1 MVVIIAVVTVI
12 LGATN
17 MGLWNLFSKAADVS
31 KDIENTTR
39 TGIGAKIG
47 QLGDAMTQNPGKTA
61 IASGASAAAVAGAMA
76 VNSPKSNSPQQT
88 NPTQNSQPT
97 QQPGATPQDNK
108 TESQPNPQE
117 VAKQFGGQ
125 VDKALTGG
133 DDDDDAVK
141 NVINTITGIITE
153 AKVQS
158 QKYNELQ
165 DAQLK
170 ISDAFNQ
177 KVNELV
183 PAMVLNLAKSPFG
196 QFTDTDL
203 AQKIGDVM
211 QYLPYQ
217 QIESYLPKVVQGY
230 YLTKTHGVDT
240 SQLSI
245 QDLAVAAD
253 NPSLVQDIPQEV
265 GQVLNSTAQTLA
277 LQAKSAL
284 GKLGVY
290 KDMASQQMESMKT
303 QALMLSEIGKLMN
316 DEVSKRLQS
325 AQVGIQ
331 ASRVAVENAKTQQE
345 IDINNGIKD
354 EIKKY
359 KLSQINVNDARAKN
373 LANKTGLNLA
383 DLMTNMAN
391 GGNSPG
397 ITANS
402 VQ

>member
-1 MVVIIAVVTVI
+1 
-12 LGATN
+12 
-17 MGLWNLFSKAADVS
+17 MGIWSLLSHAAEMDKGV
-31 KDIENTTR
+31 DAAR
-39 TGIGAKIG
+39 TGIGTKIDN
-47 QLGDAMTQNPGKTA
+47 LGNAMTENPGKTA
-61 IASGASAAAVAGAMA
+61 IAAGAPAAAVAGAMA
-76 VNSPKSNSPQQT
+76 LNSSNSNPQSSQQNNPAQNTNT
-88 NPTQNSQPT
+88 NP
-97 QQPGATPQDNK
+97 QPGTTPQDNK
-108 TESQPNPQE
+108 KEAQSKPQDI
-117 VAKQFGGQ
+117 AKYFGGA

-133 DDDDDAVK
+133 GDDDDGDATN
-141 NVINTITGIITE
+141 NVISTITGLITE

-165 DAQLK
+165 EAQLK
-170 ISDAFNQ
+170 ISDAYNQ
-177 KVNELV
+177 QVNELV

-203 AQKIGDVM
+203 AQKLGEAM

-253 NPSLVQDIPQEV
+253 NPSLIQDIPQEV

-284 GKLGVY
+284 GKLGIY
-290 KDMASQQMESMKT
+290 KDMAAQQMESMKT
-303 QALMLSEIGKLMN
+303 QALMLSEIGRLMN
-316 DEVSKRLQS
+316 DEVSKRLQA
-325 AQVGIQ
+325 AQVGVQ
-331 ASRVAVENAKTQQE
+331 ASRVDVENAKTRQDME
-345 IDINNGIKD
+345 MTEELKD

-359 KLSQINVNDARAKN
+359 KLSQINVNDAKAKN

-383 DLMTNMAN
+383 DLMTNLNN
-391 GGNSPG
+391 GGNS

>member
-1 MVVIIAVVTVI
+1 MVIQ
-12 LGATN
+12 GATN
-17 MGLWNLFSKAADVS
+17 MGIWSLLSHAAEMDKGV
-31 KDIENTTR
+31 DAAR

-47 QLGDAMTQNPGKTA
+47 QLGDAMVENPGKTA
-61 IASGASAAAVAGAMA
+61 IAAGAPAAAVAGAMA
-76 VNSPKSNSPQQT
+76 LNAPNSNPQSSQKT
-88 NPTQNSQPT
+88 NPAQPT
-97 QQPGATPQDNK
+97 QPPGATPQDDK
-108 TESQPNPQE
+108 KESQPDPQE

-125 VDKALTGG
+125 VGKALTGG
-133 DDDDDAVK
+133 GDDDEDAVN
-141 NVINTITGIITE
+141 NVINTITGVITE

-165 DAQLK
+165 EAQLK

-177 KVNELV
+177 QVNELV

-203 AQKIGDVM
+203 AQKIGETM

-245 QDLAVAAD
+245 QDLAVAAE

-284 GKLGVY
+284 GKIGIY
-290 KDMASQQMESMKT
+290 KDMVSQQMDSMKT
-303 QALMLSEIGKLMN
+303 QALMLGEIGRLMN
-316 DEVSKRLQS
+316 DEVSKRLQA
-325 AQVGIQ
+325 AQVGVQ
-331 ASRVAVENAKTQQE
+331 ASRVAVENAESQQK
-345 IDINNGIKD
+345 IDLNNEIKD

-373 LANKTGLNLA
+373 LANKNGLNLA

-391 GGNSPG
+391 GGNS

>member
-1 MVVIIAVVTVI
+1 MVI
-12 LGATN
+12 LGAIN

-47 QLGDAMTQNPGKTA
+47 QLGDAMAQNPGKTA
-61 IASGASAAAVAGAMA
+61 IAAGAPAAAVVGAMA
-76 VNSPKSNSPQQT
+76 VNSSNSNPTSSQQT
-88 NPTQNSQPT
+88 NTAQPA
-97 QQPGATPQDNK
+97 QPNNQPGATPQANK
-108 TESQPNPQE
+108 SDSQPNPQDI
-117 VAKQFGGQ
+117 AKYFGKA
-125 VDKALTGG
+125 VDKAVSGGGGG
-133 DDDDDAVK
+133 DDDDGDATN
-141 NVINTITGIITE
+141 NVISTITGLITE

-165 DAQLK
+165 EAQLK
-170 ISDAFNQ
+170 ISDAYNQ
-177 KVNELV
+177 QVNELV

-203 AQKIGDVM
+203 AQKLGEAM

-253 NPSLVQDIPQEV
+253 NPSLIQDIPQEV
-265 GQVLNSTAQTLA
+265 GQMLNSTAQTLA

-284 GKLGVY
+284 GKLGIY
-290 KDMASQQMESMKT
+290 KDMASQQMDSMKT

-316 DEVSKRLQS
+316 EEVSKRLQA
-325 AQVGIQ
+325 AQVGVQ
-331 ASRVAVENAKTQQE
+331 ASRVAVENAETRQKME
-345 IDINNGIKD
+345 ITEELKD
-354 EIKKY
+354 EIKRY
-359 KLSQINVNDARAKN
+359 KASQSNVNNARAN
-373 LANKTGLNLA
+373 NFTNKTGLNLA

-391 GGNSPG
+391 GGNSTS

>member
-1 MVVIIAVVTVI
+1 MVVI

-39 TGIGAKIG
+39 TGIGAKIDN
-47 QLGDAMTQNPGKTA
+47 LGKTMAENPGKTA
-61 IASGASAAAVAGAMA
+61 IAAGAPAAAVAGAMA
-76 VNSPKSNSPQQT
+76 VNSPKPNPQSSQQT
-88 NPTQNSQPT
+88 NPAQPA
-97 QQPGATPQDNK
+97 QPPGAAPQDNK
-108 TESQPNPQE
+108 SETQPDTKE
-117 VAKQFGGQ
+117 VTKQFGGE
-125 VDKALTGG
+125 VGKALTGG
-133 DDDDDAVK
+133 GDEEDDAVK
-141 NVINTITGIITE
+141 NVINTITGVITE

-177 KVNELV
+177 QVNELV

-203 AQKIGDVM
+203 AQKLGEAM

-217 QIESYLPKVVQGY
+217 QIETYLPKVVQGY

-240 SQLSI
+240 SQLSM

-253 NPSLVQDIPQEV
+253 NPSLIQDIPQEV
-265 GQVLNSTAQTLA
+265 GQMLNSTAQTLA

-290 KDMASQQMESMKT
+290 KDMAAQQMDSMKT
-303 QALMLSEIGKLMN
+303 QALMLGEIGRLMN

-325 AQVGIQ
+325 AQVGVQ
-331 ASRVAVENAKTQQE
+331 ASRVAVENAETQQ
-345 IDINNGIKD
+345 KM
-354 EIKKY
+354 
-359 KLSQINVNDARAKN
+359 QINKEMEPVRKAYTEALTHKAQTSTKDNPLDLAKI
-373 LANKTGLNLA
+373 LT
-383 DLMTNMAN
+383 TTS
-391 GGNSPG
+391 GNSPG
-397 ITANS
+397 FSANS

>member
-1 MVVIIAVVTVI
+1 MVI

-17 MGLWNLFSKAADVS
+17 MGLWNWLSHAAEMDKGV
-31 KDIENTTR
+31 EAVR
-39 TGIGAKIG
+39 TG
-47 QLGDAMTQNPGKTA
+47 LGDKITKLGNAITDNPGKTA
-61 IASGASAAAVAGAMA
+61 LAAGAPAAAVVGAMA
-76 VNSPKSNSPQQT
+76 LNSPQSNSKSPQQT
-88 NPTQNSQPT
+88 NPVQPA
-97 QQPGATPQDNK
+97 QPNKQPDATPQDDK
-108 TESQPNPQE
+108 KEAQPDPQE
-117 VAKQFGGQ
+117 VVKQFGGM
-125 VDKALTGG
+125 VGNALTGG
-133 DDDDDAVK
+133 GDDDNGAVK
-141 NVINTITGIITE
+141 NVINTITGLITE

-165 DAQLK
+165 YAQLK

-183 PAMVLNLAKSPFG
+183 PAMVLSLAKSPFG

-245 QDLAVAAD
+245 QDLAVAAE

-284 GKLGVY
+284 GKLGVF

-303 QALMLSEIGKLMN
+303 QALMLSEIGRLMN
-316 DEVSKRLQS
+316 DEISKRLQA
-325 AQVGIQ
+325 AQVGVQ
-331 ASRVAVENAKTQQE
+331 ASRVAVENAATQQQM
-345 IDINNGIKD
+345 
-354 EIKKY
+354 
-359 KLSQINVNDARAKN
+359 QINKEMAPVRKAYTEALTNKAQTSTKDNPLDLAKI
-373 LANKTGLNLA
+373 LT
-383 DLMTNMAN
+383 TTS
-391 GGNSPG
+391 GNSPG
-397 ITANS
+397 FTANS

>member
-1 MVVIIAVVTVI
+1 MVI
-12 LGATN
+12 LGVTN

-47 QLGDAMTQNPGKTA
+47 QLGETMVNNPGKTVG
-61 IASGASAAAVAGAMA
+61 IAAAPAAAVAGAMA
-76 VNSPKSNSPQQT
+76 VNSPKPNPQSSQQT
-88 NPTQNSQPT
+88 NPTQPAQP
-97 QQPGATPQDNK
+97 PGAAPQDNK
-108 TESQPNPQE
+108 SETQPDAKE
-117 VAKQFGGQ
+117 VTKQFGGE
-125 VDKALTGG
+125 VGKALTGG
-133 DDDDDAVK
+133 DDDGAIN
-141 NVINTITGIITE
+141 NVINTITGVITE

-165 DAQLK
+165 EAQLK

-177 KVNELV
+177 QVNELV

-203 AQKIGDVM
+203 AQKLGEAM

-253 NPSLVQDIPQEV
+253 NPSLIQDIPQEV
-265 GQVLNSTAQTLA
+265 GQMLNSTAQTLA

-284 GKLGVY
+284 GKIGIY
-290 KDMASQQMESMKT
+290 KDMVSQQMDSMKT
-303 QALMLSEIGKLMN
+303 QALMLGEIGRLMN

-331 ASRVAVENAKTQQE
+331 ASRVAVENAETQQ
-345 IDINNGIKD
+345 KM
-354 EIKKY
+354 
-359 KLSQINVNDARAKN
+359 QINKEMEPVRQAYTEALTKKAQTSTKDNPLDLAKI
-373 LANKTGLNLA
+373 LT
-383 DLMTNMAN
+383 TS
-391 GGNSPG
+391 GNSPG
-397 ITANS
+397 FTANS

>member
-1 MVVIIAVVTVI
+1 
-12 LGATN
+12 

-39 TGIGAKIG
+39 TGIGTKIG
-47 QLGDAMTQNPGKTA
+47 QLGDAMAQNPGKTA
-61 IASGASAAAVAGAMA
+61 IAAATPAAAVPVAMA
-76 VNSPKSNSPQQT
+76 LNSSKSNPQSTQQT
-88 NPTQNSQPT
+88 NPAQPA
-97 QQPGATPQDNK
+97 QPNNQPDATPQDTK
-108 TESQPNPQE
+108 SDSQPNPQDI
-117 VAKQFGGQ
+117 AKYFGKA
-125 VDKALTGG
+125 VDKAVNGGGGG
-133 DDDDDAVK
+133 DDDDGDATNK
-141 NVINTITGIITE
+141 VISTITGLITE

-165 DAQLK
+165 EAQLK
-170 ISDAFNQ
+170 ISDAYNQ
-177 KVNELV
+177 QVNELV

-265 GQVLNSTAQTLA
+265 GQALNSTAQTLA

-284 GKLGVY
+284 GKLGIY
-290 KDMASQQMESMKT
+290 KDMASQQMDSMKT

-316 DEVSKRLQS
+316 EEVSKRLQA
-325 AQVGIQ
+325 AQVGVQ
-331 ASRVAVENAKTQQE
+331 ASRAEVENAATRQKME
-345 IDINNGIKD
+345 IIEEVKNDNKR
-354 EIKKY
+354 Y
-359 KLSQINVNDARAKN
+359 KESQTDLNQAKIKN
-373 LANKTGLNLA
+373 LESKGGELNMVKLLE
-383 DLMTNMAN
+383 LMNN
-391 GGNSPG
+391 GGNSTS

>member
-1 MVVIIAVVTVI
+1 MVI
-12 LGATN
+12 LGVTN

-47 QLGDAMTQNPGKTA
+47 QLGDAMTQNPGKTIA
-61 IASGASAAAVAGAMA
+61 IGAAPATAVAGAMA
-76 VNSPKSNSPQQT
+76 LNSSNSNPTSSQQT
-88 NPTQNSQPT
+88 NPAQPT
-97 QQPGATPQDNK
+97 QPNNQPGATPQNNK
-108 TESQPNPQE
+108 SDSQPNPQDI
-117 VAKQFGGQ
+117 AKYFGKA
-125 VDKALTGG
+125 VDKAVSGG
-133 DDDDDAVK
+133 GGEDDDDGDAT
-141 NVINTITGIITE
+141 NNIIRTITGLVTE

-284 GKLGVY
+284 GKLGIY
-290 KDMASQQMESMKT
+290 KDMASQQMDSMKT
-303 QALMLSEIGKLMN
+303 QALMLGEIGRLMN
-316 DEVSKRLQS
+316 EEVSKRLQA
-325 AQVGIQ
+325 AQVGVQ
-331 ASRVAVENAKTQQE
+331 ASRAEVENAATRQKME
-345 IDINNGIKD
+345 ITEEAKN
-354 EIKKY
+354 EIKRY
-359 KLSQINVNDARAKN
+359 KESQTDLNQAKIKN
-373 LANKTGLNLA
+373 LESKGGELNMVKL
-383 DLMTNMAN
+383 LESMNN
-391 GGNSPG
+391 GGNTTGFS
-397 ITANS
+397 ANS

>member
-1 MVVIIAVVTVI
+1 
-12 LGATN
+12 
-17 MGLWNLFSKAADVS
+17 MGLWNWFSNVAELDKGVAAA
-31 KDIENTTR
+31 R
-39 TGIGAKIG
+39 TGFGDKINN
-47 QLGDAMTQNPGKTA
+47 LGKAMADNPGKTA
-61 IASGASAAAVAGAMA
+61 IAAGAPAAAVVGAMT
-76 VNSPKSNSPQQT
+76 VNSPKSNPQSTQQT
-88 NPTQNSQPT
+88 NPAQTAQTTQPT
-97 QQPGATPQDNK
+97 GNTPQDNK
-108 TESQPNPQE
+108 QEAQPNPQDI
-117 VAKQFGGQ
+117 AKYFGKA
-125 VDKALTGG
+125 VDKAVSGGG
-133 DDDDDAVK
+133 DDDDGDATN
-141 NVINTITGIITE
+141 NVISTITGLITE

-165 DAQLK
+165 EAQLK

-177 KVNELV
+177 QVNELV

-203 AQKIGDVM
+203 AQKLGEAM

-217 QIESYLPKVVQGY
+217 QIELYLPKVVQGY

-253 NPSLVQDIPQEV
+253 NPALIQDIPQEV
-265 GQVLNSTAQTLA
+265 GQMLNSTAQTLA

-303 QALMLSEIGKLMN
+303 QAVMLGEIGRLMN
-316 DEVSKRLQS
+316 EEVSKRLQA
-325 AQVGIQ
+325 AQVGVQ
-331 ASRVAVENAKTQQE
+331 ASRAEVENAATRQKMEMTE
-345 IDINNGIKD
+345 ELKD

-359 KLSQINVNDARAKN
+359 KASQVNVNNARANSLESKGGELN
-373 LANKTGLNLA
+373 MAKLLEGLN
-383 DLMTNMAN
+383 N
-391 GGNSPG
+391 GGNS
-397 ITANS
+397 ISANS

>member
-1 MVVIIAVVTVI
+1 MDKGVD
-12 LGATN
+12 
-17 MGLWNLFSKAADVS
+17 AA
-31 KDIENTTR
+31 R
-39 TGIGAKIG
+39 TGFGDKIAN
-47 QLGDAMTQNPGKTA
+47 LGNAMAENPGKTA
-61 IASGASAAAVAGAMA
+61 IAAGAPAAAVAGAMA
-76 VNSPKSNSPQQT
+76 LNSSKSNPQSSQQI
-88 NPTQNSQPT
+88 NPAQPA
-97 QQPGATPQDNK
+97 QQPGATPQDDK

-117 VAKQFGGQ
+117 VVKQFGGMVGQ
-125 VDKALTGG
+125 ALTGG
-133 DDDDDAVK
+133 GDDDNGAVN
-141 NVINTITGIITE
+141 NVINTITGVITE
-153 AKVQS
+153 AKVQA

-245 QDLAVAAD
+245 QDLAVAAE

-284 GKLGVY
+284 GKIGIY
-290 KDMASQQMESMKT
+290 KDMAAQQMESMKT
-303 QALMLSEIGKLMN
+303 QAVMLGEIGRLMN
-316 DEVSKRLQS
+316 DEVSKRLQA
-325 AQVGIQ
+325 AQVGVQ
-331 ASRVAVENAKTQQE
+331 ASRVAVENAESQQK
-345 IDINNGIKD
+345 IDMTNELKD
-354 EIKKY
+354 EIKRY
-359 KLSQINVNDARAKN
+359 KASQINVNNARANN
-373 LANKTGLNLA
+373 LATKNGNLNLA

-391 GGNSPG
+391 GGNSSG
-397 ITANS
+397 FTANS
-402 VQ
+402 VH

>member
-1 MVVIIAVVTVI
+1 
-12 LGATN
+12 

-47 QLGDAMTQNPGKTA
+47 QLGDTMAQNPGKTA
-61 IASGASAAAVAGAMA
+61 IAAGAPAAAVVGAMA
-76 VNSPKSNSPQQT
+76 LNSSNSNPQSSQQT
-88 NPTQNSQPT
+88 NPAQPA
-97 QQPGATPQDNK
+97 QPNNQPGATPQDNK
-108 TESQPNPQE
+108 QEAQPNPQE
-117 VAKQFGGQ
+117 VAKQFGGM
-125 VDKALTGG
+125 VGKALTGG
-133 DDDDDAVK
+133 GDEEDDDAVK
-141 NVINTITGIITE
+141 NVINTITGVITE

-277 LQAKSAL
+277 LQAKAAL

-303 QALMLSEIGKLMN
+303 QAMMLSEIGKLMN

-325 AQVGIQ
+325 AQVGVQ
-331 ASRVAVENAKTQQE
+331 ASRVAVENAATQQQM
-345 IDINNGIKD
+345 
-354 EIKKY
+354 
-359 KLSQINVNDARAKN
+359 QINKEMEPVRKAYTEALTHKAQTSTKDNPLDLAKI
-373 LANKTGLNLA
+373 LT
-383 DLMTNMAN
+383 TTS
-391 GGNSPG
+391 GNSPG
-397 ITANS
+397 FSANS

>member
-1 MVVIIAVVTVI
+1 MVIVIQ
-12 LGATN
+12 GATN
-17 MGLWNLFSKAADVS
+17 MGIWSLLSHAAEMDKGV
-31 KDIENTTR
+31 DAAR
-39 TGIGAKIG
+39 TGFGDKIAN
-47 QLGDAMTQNPGKTA
+47 LGNAMAENPGKTA
-61 IASGASAAAVAGAMA
+61 IAAGAPAAAVAGAMA
-76 VNSPKSNSPQQT
+76 LNSSNSNPQSTQQT
-88 NPTQNSQPT
+88 NPAQPAQPT
-97 QQPGATPQDNK
+97 QQPGATSQDNK
-108 TESQPNPQE
+108 QEAQPNPQDI
-117 VAKQFGGQ
+117 AKYFGNAVG
-125 VDKALTGG
+125 KAVNGGGG
-133 DDDDDAVK
+133 DDDVDATN
-141 NVINTITGIITE
+141 NVISTITGLITE

-158 QKYNELQ
+158 KKYNELQ

-183 PAMVLNLAKSPFG
+183 PAMILNLAKSPFG

-203 AQKIGDVM
+203 SQKIGDVM

-217 QIESYLPKVVQGY
+217 QIETYLPKVVQGY

-253 NPSLVQDIPQEV
+253 NPALIQDIPQEV

-284 GKLGVY
+284 GKLGIY
-290 KDMASQQMESMKT
+290 KDMASQQMDSMKT
-303 QALMLSEIGKLMN
+303 QALMLGEIGKLMN
-316 DEVSKRLQS
+316 EEVSKRLQA
-325 AQVGIQ
+325 AQVGVQ
-331 ASRVAVENAKTQQE
+331 ASRVAVENAETRQKMDMNE
-345 IDINNGIKD
+345 EFRD

-359 KLSQINVNDARAKN
+359 KLSQSNLNNAKANN
-373 LANKTGLNLA
+373 LTNKAGLNLA

-391 GGNSPG
+391 GGNS

>member
-1 MVVIIAVVTVI
+1 
-12 LGATN
+12 

-39 TGIGAKIG
+39 TGIGAKIDN
-47 QLGDAMTQNPGKTA
+47 LGKAMADNPGKTA
-61 IASGASAAAVAGAMA
+61 IAAAAPAAAVPVAMA
-76 VNSPKSNSPQQT
+76 LNSSNSNSQSTQQN
-88 NPTQNSQPT
+88 NPTQTAQTNQPT
-97 QQPGATPQDNK
+97 GTTPQANKQEAQSTPQDI
-108 TESQPNPQE
+108 
-117 VAKQFGGQ
+117 AKYFGKA
-125 VDKALTGG
+125 VDKAVSGGGG
-133 DDDDDAVK
+133 DDDDGDATN
-141 NVINTITGIITE
+141 NVISTITGLITE

-165 DAQLK
+165 EAQLK

-177 KVNELV
+177 QVNELV

-203 AQKIGDVM
+203 AQKLGDAM

-253 NPSLVQDIPQEV
+253 NPSLIQDIPQEV
-265 GQVLNSTAQTLA
+265 GQMLNSTAQTLA

-290 KDMASQQMESMKT
+290 KDMASQQMDSMKT

-316 DEVSKRLQS
+316 EEVSKRLQA
-325 AQVGIQ
+325 AQVGVQ
-331 ASRVAVENAKTQQE
+331 ASRVDVENAKTRQDME
-345 IDINNGIKD
+345 MTEELKD

-359 KLSQINVNDARAKN
+359 KLSQINVNDAKAKN

-383 DLMTNMAN
+383 DLMTNLNN
-391 GGNSPG
+391 GGNS

>member
-1 MVVIIAVVTVI
+1 
-12 LGATN
+12 
-17 MGLWNLFSKAADVS
+17 MGIWSLLSHAAEMDKGV
-31 KDIENTTR
+31 DAAR

-47 QLGDAMTQNPGKTA
+47 QLGDAMAENPGKTV
-61 IASGASAAAVAGAMA
+61 IAAGAPAAAVAGAMA
-76 VNSPKSNSPQQT
+76 LNSPKSNPQLSQ
-88 NPTQNSQPT
+88 QNNSAQSVQPT

-108 TESQPNPQE
+108 SDSQPDPQE
-117 VAKQFGGQ
+117 VAKQFGSTVG
-125 VDKALTGG
+125 KALTGG
-133 DDDDDAVK
+133 GDEEDDDAVK
-141 NVINTITGIITE
+141 NVINTITGVITE

-245 QDLAVAAD
+245 QDLAVAAE

-277 LQAKSAL
+277 LQAKAAL
-284 GKLGVY
+284 GKIGIY
-290 KDMASQQMESMKT
+290 KDMAAQQMESMKT
-303 QALMLSEIGKLMN
+303 QAMMLGEIGRLMN
-316 DEVSKRLQS
+316 EEVSKQLQS
-325 AQVGIQ
+325 AQVGVQ
-331 ASRVAVENAKTQQE
+331 ASRVAVENAATQQQM
-345 IDINNGIKD
+345 
-354 EIKKY
+354 
-359 KLSQINVNDARAKN
+359 QINKEMEPVRKAYTEALTKKAQTSTKDNPLDLAKI
-373 LANKTGLNLA
+373 LT
-383 DLMTNMAN
+383 TTS
-391 GGNSPG
+391 GNTPG
-397 ITANS
+397 FTANS